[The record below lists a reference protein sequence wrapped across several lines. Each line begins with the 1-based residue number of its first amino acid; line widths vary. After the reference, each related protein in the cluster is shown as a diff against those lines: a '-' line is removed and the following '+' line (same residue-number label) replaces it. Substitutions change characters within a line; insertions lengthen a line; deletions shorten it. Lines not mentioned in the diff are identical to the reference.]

1 MSGFSSF
8 KNSKLLFENW
18 RSHVT
23 EISGPVVDKLAS
35 LSPDEVEEMEDIL
48 DSDDDKEGSMTLQED
63 GHTDVASAIR
73 KLKVACENAEDLL
86 EVLSR
91 MPHEGDLPS
100 WWMSKATLASN
111 YLSKMRDYLVYP
123 SEKQLK
129 LPLEEKDDP
138 VSKEISKLVDK
149 GTPHKQAVAIA
160 LDMEEKGKI

>member
-18 RSHVT
+18 QTHVT
-23 EISGPVVDKLAS
+23 EISDPIADTLAY
-35 LSPDEVEEMEDIL
+35 M
-48 DSDDDKEGSMTLQED
+48 
-63 GHTDVASAIR
+63 
-73 KLKVACENAEDLL
+73 NAQDLL

-91 MPHEGDLPS
+91 MPEEGDLPS